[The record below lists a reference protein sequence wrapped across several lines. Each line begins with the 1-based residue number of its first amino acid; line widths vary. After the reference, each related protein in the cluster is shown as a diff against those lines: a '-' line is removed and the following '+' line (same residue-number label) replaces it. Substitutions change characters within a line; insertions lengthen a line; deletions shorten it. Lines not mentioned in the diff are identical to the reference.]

1 MYVVSEGLVKFE
13 STTSDVKAKLSA
25 RHVRQ
30 TRRAVVVYLTGAK
43 YMVNG
48 MLSRRSATTS
58 DPRLHNR
65 K

>member
-1 MYVVSEGLVKFE
+1 MYVVSEGLVKF

-43 YMVNG
+43 YA
-48 MLSRRSATTS
+48 S
-58 DPRLHNR
+58 
-65 K
+65 